1 MQRDVSINL
10 FDQTPFEMGRMVR
23 ALQDKLPE
31 SFLMGATLR
40 GCLNTLGEVPA
51 QNSLAAFNEFM
62 QGYSGTQGIKKIFL
76 DFSKCT
82 RKIEAIKTIRAVT
95 GLGLKEAKDTVEG
108 NRLDDNSRYRWNLY
122 RVPIE
127 LDTGR
132 VNVEVF
138 LREIRATGAEVVD

>member
-23 ALQDKLPE
+23 SLQDKLPD

-40 GCLNTLGEVPA
+40 GCLSTLGEIPA

-62 QGYSGTQGIKKIFL
+62 QGYSGTQGTKTIFL

-82 RKIEAIKTIRAVT
+82 RKIEAIKTIRSVT

-108 NRLDDNSRYRWNLY
+108 NRMDNNRYVGNIY
-122 RVPIE
+122 RMPLE
-127 LDTGR
+127 LDTSR